1 MEVRVL
7 SWNHDASE
15 AVFFQRIF
23 SMILLCPRVLHRSR
37 EGIIRQREERKKTS
51 FLCCSIFGSMYSVL
65 LSLTTGQ
72 NIRGLRI
79 DLNIGDTG
87 FEDARTTT
95 TRLTATGSR
104 QSLPPSEFDS
114 DK

>member
-1 MEVRVL
+1 M
-7 SWNHDASE
+7 
-15 AVFFQRIF
+15 
-23 SMILLCPRVLHRSR
+23 LCPRVLHRSR

-79 DLNIGDTG
+79 DLNNTILMINK
-87 FEDARTTT
+87 A
-95 TRLTATGSR
+95 AHSV
-104 QSLPPSEFDS
+104 
-114 DK
+114 KH